1 MYMTGKP
8 HEASIIPDKI
18 GGEDTGSY
26 LKKLARRSIEAHFTG
41 EPLKDE
47 AEEGSLDQKTG
58 VFVTL
63 RKSGELRGCIGF
75 PLPRYSIRDG
85 VRKAAI
91 FAATEDPRFPR
102 VKKDEMKDIEIEVSL
117 LTPPE
122 DVEIR
127 TESDL
132 ARIKVGRDGLII
144 SNDYTSGLL
153 LPQVATEY
161 NLTAREFIEAT
172 CEKAGLPRGEWK
184 RPGVRIQ
191 IFRAVVF
198 E

>member
-8 HEASIIPDKI
+8 DEASVIPDKI
-18 GGEDTGSY
+18 EGEDTGNY

-41 EPLKDE
+41 ESFKDE
-47 AEEGSLDQKTG
+47 AKDGSLDQKTG

-85 VRKAAI
+85 VKKAAI

>member
-1 MYMTGKP
+1 MTGKP

-18 GGEDTGSY
+18 EGEDTGSY

-41 EPLKDE
+41 ESFKDE
-47 AEEGSLDQKTG
+47 AKEGSLDQKTG

-132 ARIKVGRDGLII
+132 ARIKVGRDGLIV

>member
-1 MYMTGKP
+1 MHMTGKP
-8 HEASIIPDKI
+8 PEAIEIPDKI
-18 GGEDTGSY
+18 EGEDTGSY
-26 LKKLARRSIEAHFTG
+26 LRKLARRSIEAHFTG
-41 EPLKDE
+41 ESSKDE
-47 AEEGSLDQKTG
+47 VKDHSLDQKAG

-63 RKSGELRGCIGF
+63 KKSGELRGCIGF

-85 VRKAAI
+85 IKKAAVY
-91 FAATEDPRFPR
+91 AATEDPRFPR
-102 VKKDEMKDIEIEVSL
+102 VRKDEMKDIEIEVSL

-122 DVEIR
+122 DVEIK
-127 TESDL
+127 TETDL
-132 ARIKVGRDGLII
+132 SKLKIGRDGLII

-184 RPGVRIQ
+184 RPGVRVQ